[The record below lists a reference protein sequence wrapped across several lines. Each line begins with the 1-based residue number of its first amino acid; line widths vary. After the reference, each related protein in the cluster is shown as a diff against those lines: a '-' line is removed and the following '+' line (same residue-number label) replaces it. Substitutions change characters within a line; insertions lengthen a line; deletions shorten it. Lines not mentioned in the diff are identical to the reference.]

1 MQVLRLAIRL
11 YESVPSPD
19 WLGICQCLTFLDD
32 VPEVA
37 NILHRLL
44 AGSEVRKWLMC
55 KAVGFFFALGW

>member
-32 VPEVA
+32 VHEVA

-44 AGSEVRKWLMC
+44 AGSEVRHTL
-55 KAVGFFFALGW
+55 